1 MRRSKPKA
9 FTFLF
14 LSSWFSFSL
23 FVMTSCLLL
32 CFLFLFCC
40 FLFKYHGDFTPNP
53 TTVASERDQSAFDS
67 VIHNRSGFFSGC
79 KIAEPSKETVYQ
91 WIIQGFSLLEVGS
104 DVCILGFFS
113 CSGIKW
119 MEQLMMCDCSLFS
132 GPQNISHLKHMD
144 FDILPQPALT
154 LVSLTFLS

>member
-1 MRRSKPKA
+1 MGSSKPKA

-14 LSSWFSFSL
+14 LSPWFSFSL
-23 FVMTSCLLL
+23 FAMTSCLLL

-40 FLFKYHGDFTPNP
+40 FLFKYHGALLLTPLLSQVQE
-53 TTVASERDQSAFDS
+53 TEVCLS
-67 VIHNRSGFFSGC
+67 VIHNRSGFFSRC
-79 KIAEPSKETVYQ
+79 KIAEPSIETVYP

-104 DVCILGFFS
+104 NVCILGFFS

-154 LVSLTFLS
+154 LVSLTFLP